1 MEFNHNQ
8 ETVSCGAQMEAVR
21 WMERHPEVFGPCS
34 ARDEVLAELE
44 TDEAL
49 FAEYQRL

>member
-8 ETVSCGAQMEAVR
+8 ETVFCGAQMEAVR
-21 WMERHPEVFGPCS
+21 WMEHHPEVFGPCS

-49 FAEYQRL
+49 FAE

>member
-8 ETVSCGAQMEAVR
+8 ETVFCGAQMEAVR

-44 TDEAL
+44 KD
-49 FAEYQRL
+49 